1 MERSSKNEVAYNRI
15 KEMILQGRI
24 TSDHRISE
32 NILVKK
38 LKMSRTPIRSAL
50 QRLQMEGFIK
60 VVRNQGIF
68 ILGMSIEEAREKYDL
83 RIALELHV
91 IKKVIRL
98 LSDDDIENLRR
109 ILDRQSEACQKGDVL
124 SFLHTDHDFHMYF
137 FKVYKNKAIR
147 DLISNLRERFYNI
160 ALKALTNK
168 DRIHKSLEEHYRL
181 LKALEKQNLANALQ
195 ALENNI
201 EKGILHT
208 VQTL

>member
-1 MERSSKNEVAYNRI
+1 MERSSKNEIAYNRI

-24 TSDHRISE
+24 TSDHQISE

-83 RIALELHV
+83 RIALELYV
-91 IKKVIRL
+91 IRKVIRL
-98 LSDDDIENLRR
+98 LSVNDLENLRR
-109 ILDRQSEACQKGDVL
+109 ILDRQSEACQKADVL
-124 SFLHTDHDFHMYF
+124 SFLQTDHEFHMYF
-137 FKVYKNKAIR
+137 LNVYKNKLIR

-160 ALKALTNK
+160 ALKALTNE
-168 DRIHKSLEEHYRL
+168 DRMNKSLEEHYDL
-181 LKALEKQNLANALQ
+181 LSTLEKKNLTKALQ
-195 ALENNI
+195 ALEKNI

-208 VQTL
+208 MQTL